1 MISRVNYLKILK
13 HLLFWILF
21 YGILLLLSS
30 GEAPLQFR
38 ISTEFLNLLFYIVLV
53 YFNYGYLIPNYL
65 KEKQFYSYSI
75 LLVSATVILAPLK
88 TVLYFLFYGNS
99 PEVVNKIM
107 ENQWWVIV
115 LLLIMGLLSTAL
127 KISSD
132 WWRDQKEKKELE
144 RKNMES
150 ELNFLKMQ
158 INPHFLFNVLNS
170 IYALSL
176 KKSDKTPEI
185 ILKLSAIMRY
195 MLYESNEKTVLL
207 EREIENI
214 KNYLDLEKM
223 RRPSLTQIEFN
234 LQGPIKGQEIAPL
247 LLSPFVENA
256 FKHGAKGNKEGNY
269 ILIDLQVEQGIL
281 YFWVKN
287 NKTQP
292 HLSSPSNLAGGIG
305 IENVKSRLN
314 LIYKNRHQLVI
325 RDHPNEYEISLQ
337 VQLKK
342 SNNNL

>member
-1 MISRVNYLKILK
+1 MILRTNHLKMLK
-13 HLLFWILF
+13 HIVFWIAF
-21 YGILLLLSS
+21 YGTLLLLSS
-30 GEAPLQFR
+30 GEAPLQLR
-38 ISTEFLNLLFYIVLV
+38 MSTEFLNLLFYIVLV

-65 KEKQFYSYSI
+65 KEKHFYSYTI

-99 PEVVNKIM
+99 PEVVNKVM
-107 ENQWWVIV
+107 QNQWWVIV

-176 KKSDKTPEI
+176 KKSEKTPEI
-185 ILKLSAIMRY
+185 ILKLSEIMRY

-223 RRPSLTQIEFN
+223 RRPSLTQIAFN
-234 LQGPIKGQEIAPL
+234 MQGPVGSQEIAPL

-256 FKHGAKGNKEGNY
+256 FKHGAKGSKEENF
-269 ILIDLQVEQGIL
+269 ILIDLKVENGIL
-281 YFWVKN
+281 FFCVKN

-292 HLSSPSNLAGGIG
+292 RISSPSNLAGGIG

-314 LIYKNRHQLVI
+314 LIYKNRHQLEI
-325 RDHPNEYEISLQ
+325 KESPYEYEIFLQ
-337 VQLKK
+337 VHLQKFK
-342 SNNNL
+342 Q